1 MSEPSGA
8 PARRPKRSLSEIH
21 PEMRDVPWVTAVSA
35 ALLAAGLFMPV
46 ISIKQLI
53 FKTDT
58 FSVLTGIRSLW
69 TEHQKILAA
78 IVFLFSIVFPIVKL
92 TCLTGIWFG
101 RYTDEARANVLR
113 WFHVLGKWSMLDV
126 FIVAVT
132 IVVAKI
138 SAVLDA
144 RARPGIYVFAVSIA
158 LSIVA
163 GMRVETAA
171 RRSRKAASPAA

>member
-1 MSEPSGA
+1 MSETSGTPS
-8 PARRPKRSLSEIH
+8 PRPRRSLAEIH
-21 PEMRDVPWVTAVSA
+21 PRMLEVPLAIALSA
-35 ALLAAGLFMPV
+35 ALLGAGLFMPI

-58 FSVLTGIRSLW
+58 FSVLTGMRSLW

-101 RYTDEARANVLR
+101 RYSDEAREKVLS
-113 WFHVLGKWSMLDV
+113 WFDVLGKWSMLDV
-126 FIVAVT
+126 FIVAIT
-132 IVVAKI
+132 IVIAKI

-144 RARPGIYVFAVSIA
+144 RARPGIYVFAASIA
-158 LSIVA
+158 LSILA
-163 GMRVETAA
+163 GMRVESVSRRTL
-171 RRSRKAASPAA
+171 RPRSR

>member
-1 MSEPSGA
+1 MSEASET
-8 PARRPKRSLSEIH
+8 PKRSKRSLYSIH
-21 PEMRDVPWVTAVSA
+21 RGMLDVPLAIAIST
-35 ALLAAGLFMPV
+35 LLLIAGLFMPI

-78 IVFLFSIVFPIVKL
+78 VVFLFSIVFPIVKL

-101 RYTDEARANVLR
+101 RYTDDTRNKVLG
-113 WFHVLGKWSMLDV
+113 WFDVLGKWSMLDV

-132 IVVAKI
+132 IVIAKI

-144 RARPGIYVFAVSIA
+144 HAQPGIYVFAASIA
-158 LSIVA
+158 LSILA
-163 GMRVETAA
+163 GMRVESVSRRTLPP
-171 RRSRKAASPAA
+171 RSR